1 LERILESL
9 SDLNTRMDRMRR
21 REAKA
26 RADSEARVQRRLRE
40 AAYRDRIARQA
51 RFARFQAKVDSILE
65 TYGVRAP
72 GPIAEES
79 ARSYKI
85 RLLQLLQDQL
95 PPEHELSRVPLRRC
109 DDATVDAFSPQ
120 IQAAV
125 MALAYDARSVP
136 KGELRVRHEVDA
148 HTGQRITHFIGG
160 DEASFVR
167 QFTRPARKVSK
178 IIARKQNG
186 QDEILYQLGT
196 GRLQ

>member
-1 LERILESL
+1 
-9 SDLNTRMDRMRR
+9 MDRMRR

-26 RADSEARVQRRLRE
+26 RADSDARAQRRLRQE
-40 AAYRDRIARQA
+40 AFEDRIARQA
-51 RFARFQAKVDSILE
+51 RFSRFQAKMDSILE
-65 TYGVRAP
+65 CYGLRAP
-72 GPIAEES
+72 SPVAEET
-79 ARSYKI
+79 ARNYKI

-95 PPEHELSRVPLRRC
+95 PPAHELSRVPLRRC

-148 HTGQRITHFIGG
+148 QTGQRITHFIGG

-167 QFTRPARKVSK
+167 QFTRPGRRVSK
-178 IIARKQNG
+178 VIARKANG
-186 QDEILYQLGT
+186 QDEILYASGA